1 MAIRIITV
9 EREFGGGGAKIAE
22 LLAKRLDWKLWD
34 TNLTGEIARR
44 ANVDPHAA
52 QECDERCDPLLHR
65 LFKVFARGS
74 YERSL
79 PVADA
84 PGFDTDRMV
93 ALLHRV
99 IEDAASAGNCVIV
112 GRGSP
117 YILRNRADAFHVFVY
132 ASEAEKL
139 RRLAAIGKSEK
150 EATELIRTIDH
161 ERSAFIKKYFG
172 GDWPTRPLYHLM
184 INAGIG
190 DDKAIETIL
199 MAIEILE
206 KQPVLSAAS
215 HQA

>member
-9 EREFGGGGAKIAE
+9 EREYGSGGAKIAE
-22 LLAKRLDWKLWD
+22 LLAARLGWKLWD
-34 TNLTGEIARR
+34 GELTGEIARR
-44 ANVDPHAA
+44 ANVNPHAA
-52 QECDERCDPLLHR
+52 QERDERCDPLLHR

-117 YILRNRADAFHVFVY
+117 YILRNRPDAFHVFVY

-139 RRLAAIGKSEK
+139 RRLAEIGKNGK
-150 EATELIRTIDH
+150 EAMELIRTIDH
-161 ERSAFIKKYFG
+161 ERSAFIKRYFG
-172 GDWPTRPLYHLM
+172 GDWPTRPLYQLM

-190 DDKAIETIL
+190 DEKAIDTIL
-199 MAIEILE
+199 AAIEIFE
-206 KQPVLSAAS
+206 RQPANATPFS
-215 HQA
+215 

>member
-9 EREFGGGGAKIAE
+9 EREFGSGGAKIAE
-22 LLAKRLDWKLWD
+22 LLARQLGWKLWD
-34 TNLTGEIARR
+34 TNLTGEIAHR
-44 ANVDPHAA
+44 ANVDPEAA
-52 QECDERCDPLLHR
+52 QQCDERCDPLLHR
-65 LFKVFARGS
+65 LFRVFARGS

-93 ALLHRV
+93 ALLYRV

-132 ASEAEKL
+132 ASEEEKL
-139 RRLAAIGKSEK
+139 RRLASIGKSQK
-150 EATELIRTIDH
+150 EAIELIRTIDH
-161 ERSAFIKKYFG
+161 ERSSFIKRYFG

-184 INAGIG
+184 INASIG

-199 MAIEILE
+199 SAIEILE
-206 KQPVLSAAS
+206 RQPAATTS
-215 HQA
+215 S